1 MQLPKRP
8 YKRPGI
14 FVEELSLLPPSIFT
28 VETALPAF
36 IGYTQKADNELEGD
50 LHLKPFRIASMADY
64 NRYFGAAQPETGIKV
79 HVTETRGSDEKT
91 LTISAEASMA
101 KADRSRHIM
110 YYALQM
116 FFANGGGLCYIVS
129 VNPYKTPG
137 SPIEESEL
145 KAGLVALAAVNDPTL
160 ILFPEAQRLESIE
173 SFRSLH
179 DLALQQCS
187 DMKNRFVIMDIY
199 PSASPSGT
207 GIDIDDALM
216 QFRNDGIGQDN
227 LMYGAAY
234 APDLVT
240 SLEFSVDE
248 QMTEVVHTLNGT
260 ATAGVTLDSLK
271 TSGSSIYEAA
281 RSAVYNLECILP
293 PSAAVAGIY
302 TTVDRERGV
311 WKAPANM
318 SLNAVKETT
327 LRIASAQQETFTIDS
342 RSGKSINMIRTFP
355 GTGTLVWGARTLA
368 GNDQEWRYLNV
379 RRFISSVEESI
390 KRGLA
395 PFVFEPNNERTW
407 LRIQAMIQNYLYGFW
422 QQGALQGA
430 KPEEAFFIALGLGKS
445 MTEQDILDGQL
456 ILETGLATSRPAEF
470 IIVRLVQKM
479 AAI

>member
-1 MQLPKRP
+1 MPLPKRP
-8 YKRPGI
+8 NKRPGI
-14 FVEELSLLPPSIFT
+14 FVEELTTLPPSIFT

-36 IGYTQKADNELEGD
+36 IGYTQKADNELQGD

-64 NRYFGAAQPETGIKV
+64 IRYFGAAQPETGIKV
-79 HVTETRGSDEKT
+79 HVTETRGSDGKT
-91 LTISAEASMA
+91 LTLSAEAA
-101 KADRSRHIM
+101 LEKKERSRHIM

-137 SPIEESEL
+137 SPLEESEL
-145 KAGLVALAAVNDPTL
+145 KAGLDALAAVNDPTL
-160 ILFPEAQRLESIE
+160 ILFPEAQRLDTIE

-187 DMKNRFVIMDIY
+187 DIKNRFVIMDIY
-199 PSASPSGT
+199 QSASPSET
-207 GIDIDDALM
+207 ETDIDDALM
-216 QFRNDGIGQDN
+216 QFRNDGIGPDN

-234 APDLVT
+234 APDLFT
-240 SLEFSVDE
+240 TLELSVDE
-248 QMTEVVHTLNGT
+248 HMTEVMHTLNET
-260 ATAGVTLDSLK
+260 ATVSVTLGSLK
-271 TSGSSIYEAA
+271 TSGSSIYEPA
-281 RSAVYNLECILP
+281 RNAVYDLKCILP
-293 PSAAVAGIY
+293 PSAAMAGIY
-302 TTVDRERGV
+302 ATVDRERGV
-311 WKAPANM
+311 WKAPANIT
-318 SLNAVKETT
+318 LNSVTGTT
-327 LRIASAQQETFTIDS
+327 LRIASAQQEKFTIDP

-407 LRIQAMIQNYLYGFW
+407 LRIHAMIQNYLYGFW

-430 KPEEAFFIALGLGKS
+430 KPEEAFFIALGLGKT
-445 MTEQDILDGQL
+445 MTEQDILDGHL
-456 ILETGLATSRPAEF
+456 IVETGLATSRPAEF